1 MRVGSDLISSYFCLY
16 TDVEMSRQ
24 TAARLVTFTRSFSL
38 LASSERCN
46 QRSIKGY
53 VKISSHSICR
63 VVVQSTSA
71 YPVVEFQQVP

>member
-1 MRVGSDLISSYFCLY
+1 MRATDAGGFGFDFFLFLSLHGCHDKPRHDLIRVRGLFLCWRVLC
-16 TDVEMSRQ
+16 D
-24 TAARLVTFTRSFSL
+24 
-38 LASSERCN
+38 

-53 VKISSHSICR
+53 AKINSHSICR